1 MRKPGCNAL
10 ISHRRPRGRSGAW
23 NWGTV
28 PLRISLQLQP
38 VFRDLT
44 VQAVAGTEIHVHMN
58 ITVFLV
64 FLFRTKNYPGQY
76 KCTLR
81 AKFFAMRVAW
91 PIVYSGQVWGKVK
104 ILGHA
109 ESFSPLF
116 KTPEIVGRI
125 YSFNSI
131 LVSET
136 LKEERMPVKLTA
148 DLKIFILFNKTPVQ
162 TFAITWNQ
170 WTKKWSKKRTSAVQ
184 KGWIIL
190 HREIFA
196 TFLQHQKTSIQLVV
210 GDHVIYLYYFKAIPP
225 TIALKNASM
234 ADD

>member
-1 MRKPGCNAL
+1 MRLIEEDNKVGGNSQQRPMSNETGCPSYCNITTSDKYMIKVYIYRNMTVVRIELKYLSRYARAL
-10 ISHRRPRGRSGAW
+10 FQCVDRCGAW
-23 NWGTV
+23 NWRTM
-28 PLRISLQLQP
+28 PLPISLQLQP

-44 VQAVAGTEIHVHMN
+44 MQAVASTEIHVHMN
-58 ITVFLV
+58 IIVFPV

-81 AKFFAMRVAW
+81 AKCFAMRVAW

-131 LVSET
+131 LVSKT
-136 LKEERMPVKLTA
+136 LTKRMPV
-148 DLKIFILFNKTPVQ
+148 N
-162 TFAITWNQ
+162 
-170 WTKKWSKKRTSAVQ
+170 
-184 KGWIIL
+184 
-190 HREIFA
+190 
-196 TFLQHQKTSIQLVV
+196 
-210 GDHVIYLYYFKAIPP
+210 IYSF
-225 TIALKNASM
+225 
-234 ADD
+234 